1 MQGHLMLK
9 FTARALLSAA
19 LINLFAVG
27 AASAQ
32 IRIGQTTGITGPVAA
47 AVKEINLGAT
57 LYLDSVNSDGGIAGQ
72 QIELVTLDDQN
83 QAPVTAQNAK
93 KLIDDPK
100 VMALFLNRGTPHAQ
114 AMLKLLEEG
123 RIVLLAPSTGAM
135 ALHKPVNPWVFNV
148 RATYQREAE
157 HVVRH
162 LGMGGLER
170 VGICYV
176 DDSFGLDGLQG
187 ALKPYV
193 ESGSKPDAADRKTP
207 ALSEPIDKFKPD
219 YSQCVAKTLA
229 AKPLGLLLIG
239 TPVSVSA
246 GVKALRAAG
255 SLTTVAT
262 LSNNAAQ
269 GFIDALGENK
279 AGVIVSQVFP
289 GERRLASPMIAEAA
303 RLANAKGIKQL
314 TPAMIEGFA
323 ASKVL
328 VAALKRAASSKEG
341 VTRLSIKRALESFN
355 HLDIGGGLGG
365 TELSYSSS
373 DHSGLDYVDT
383 SIISAD
389 GTFRR

>member
-1 MQGHLMLK
+1 MTK
-9 FTARALLSAA
+9 FTARAMCVAAA
-19 LINLFAVG
+19 LLNLFA
-27 AASAQ
+27 ATTASAQ
-32 IRIGQTTGITGPVAA
+32 IRIGQTTGVTGPVAA
-47 AVKEINLGAT
+47 AVKEINQGAN
-57 LYLDSVNSDGGIAGQ
+57 LYIDYVNAEGGVAGQ

-83 QAPVTAQNAK
+83 QAPITAQNAK

-100 VMALFLNRGTPHAQ
+100 VVALFLNRGTPHAQ

-135 ALHKPVNPWVFNV
+135 VLHKPVNPWVFNV
-148 RATYQREAE
+148 RATYQREAD

-187 ALKPYV
+187 ALKPFM
-193 ESGSKPDAADRKTP
+193 ETGSKPEAERKTP

-219 YSQCVAKTLA
+219 YSKCVAKTLA

-239 TPVSVSA
+239 TPVSVAA
-246 GVKALRAAG
+246 GVKALREAG
-255 SLTTVAT
+255 SLVTVAT

-269 GFIDALGENK
+269 GFIDALGEQK

-303 RLANAKGIKQL
+303 RLATSKGIKQL

-328 VAALKRAASSKEG
+328 VTALKKAAGSKEG
-341 VTRLSIKRALESFN
+341 VTRASIKRALESFN
-355 HLDIGGGLGG
+355 HVDIGGGLGG
-365 TELSYSSS
+365 TELSYSAT
-373 DHSGLDYVDT
+373 DHSGLDYVDI

-389 GTFRR
+389 GSFRR